1 MQRRSLLKRGVFGGV
16 LLTVAALGGIAVM
29 PGDSAVKPSGKLS
42 TIDAKNFPVLVALAA
57 RVLAGTTAS
66 PSDIAMKVDQ
76 ALRYTSLE
84 SQKDLNAALMLL
96 ENALTGL
103 LLRGKPSTFTELDE
117 KAQDAA
123 LYGWRD
129 SKLVLL
135 RSAYHALRKLC
146 LAAHYATPA
155 GWPDTGYP
163 GPSVPKAEPAAI
175 TERGP
180 LVASAAA
187 PTPPTEVMP

>member
-1 MQRRSLLKRGVFGGV
+1 MQRRSLLKRGLLGGV
-16 LLTVAALGGIAVM
+16 LLTVAALGGIALM
-29 PGDSAVKPSGKLS
+29 PGDSSVKPAGKLF
-42 TIDAKNFPVLVALAA
+42 TIDAKNFPVLVAVAA

-84 SQKDLNAALMLL
+84 SQKDLNAGLMLL
-96 ENALTGL
+96 ENALAGL

-146 LAAHYATPA
+146 LAAHYATPS

-163 GPSVPKAEPAAI
+163 GPSVPKAEPSAI

-180 LVASAAA
+180 LVATATAT
-187 PTPPTEVMP
+187 TPPTEVMP

>member
-1 MQRRSLLKRGVFGGV
+1 MQRRSLLKRGLFGGV
-16 LLTVAALGGIAVM
+16 LLAGASLAGIAFM
-29 PGDSAVKPSGKLS
+29 PGDASVKPAGKLFA
-42 TIDAKNFPVLVALAA
+42 IDAKNFPVLVAVAA

-96 ENALTGL
+96 ENALAGL
-103 LLRGKPSTFTELDE
+103 LLRGKPATFTELDE

-129 SKLVLL
+129 SRLVLL
-135 RSAYHALRKLC
+135 RGAYHALRKLC

-163 GPSVPKAEPAAI
+163 GPSVPKAEPSAL
-175 TERGP
+175 TDRGP
-180 LVASAAA
+180 LVATAP
-187 PTPPTEVMP
+187 PTPPANEVMP

>member
-1 MQRRSLLKRGVFGGV
+1 MQRRSLLKRGILGG
-16 LLTVAALGGIAVM
+16 LLLGIASLGGIALM
-29 PGDSAVKPSGKLS
+29 PGDTSVKPAGKLY
-42 TIDAKNFPVLVALAA
+42 TIEAKNFPVLVAVAA

-66 PSDIAMKVDQ
+66 PSAIAMAVDQ

-84 SQKDLNAALMLL
+84 SQKDMNAALMLL
-96 ENALTGL
+96 ENALGGL
-103 LLRGKPSTFTELDE
+103 FTRGKPATFTELDE

-123 LYGWRD
+123 LNGWRD

-155 GWPDTGYP
+155 SWPDTGYP
-163 GPSVPKAEPAAI
+163 GPSIPKPEPAAI

-187 PTPPTEVMP
+187 APSSEVMP